1 MHQNNFFKKL
11 FLKLV
16 YQIKIIQNIKQLN
29 ILEMQINPHFQILIH
44 STRVIFIFFTRVI
57 FIFFTLLCSP
67 KLRQSAL
74 QFYCLVFRFQCN
86 DFVWIRD
93 MTWCMWCCLRL
104 VQYILKC
111 FVDQYLP
118 WFLINLIKKFLEI
131 LIKKK
136 L

>member
-16 YQIKIIQNIKQLN
+16 HQIKIIQNIKK
-29 ILEMQINPHFQILIH
+29 IKYFRDKINPHFQILIH
-44 STRVIFIFFTRVI
+44 STRVI